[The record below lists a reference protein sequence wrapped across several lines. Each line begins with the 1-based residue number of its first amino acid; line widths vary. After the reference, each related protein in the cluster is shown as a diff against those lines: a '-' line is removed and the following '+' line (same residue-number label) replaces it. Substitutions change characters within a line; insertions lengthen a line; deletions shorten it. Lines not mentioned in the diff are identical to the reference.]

1 MAGKRSAGLLVYRRR
16 LGACEVFLVHPG
28 GPFWRSKDLGAWS
41 IPKGEF
47 TPGEDPLDAARREFA
62 EETGIEMSGD
72 FVPLASI
79 KQPSGKT
86 IEAWAVEGNCDPAMI
101 RSNTFATEWPPRS
114 GRVQQFPEIDRAAW
128 FPIDEARSR
137 IVKGQRGFLDELR
150 RLLGRDSARTAR
162 G

>member
-1 MAGKRSAGLLVYRRR
+1 
-16 LGACEVFLVHPG
+16 VFLVHPG

-47 TPGEDPLDAARREFA
+47 TPDEDPLDAARREFA
-62 EETGIEMSGD
+62 EETGIEVTGD
-72 FVPLASI
+72 FVPLAPI

-86 IEAWAVEGNCDPAMI
+86 IDAWAVEGECDPAVI
-101 RSNTFATEWPPRS
+101 RSNTFGTEWPPHS

-128 FPIDEARSR
+128 FAVDEARGR
-137 IVKGQRGFLDELR
+137 ITKGQRGFLDQLLH
-150 RLLGRDSARTAR
+150 LLGPNSRRRTR